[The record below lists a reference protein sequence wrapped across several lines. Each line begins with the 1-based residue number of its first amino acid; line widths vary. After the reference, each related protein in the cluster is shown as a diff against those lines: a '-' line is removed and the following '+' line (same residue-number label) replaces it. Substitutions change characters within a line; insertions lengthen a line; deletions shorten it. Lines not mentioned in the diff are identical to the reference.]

1 MGRKADISQGVLFND
16 SPAARL
22 EGIVGPA
29 PLAPATKALAAKLHS
44 ASNNKLHMGTS
55 SWSFPGWKGL
65 VWDRTVSKEALASGG
80 LAAYA
85 SHPLFRTVGLDR
97 TFYSPMTEHALAELA
112 AMTPPEFSF
121 LVKAHQVITRPGVD
135 GRGQTFGKNAGHD
148 KPNPDFLSPTYAVDH
163 VIGPTVLGL
172 ANRCGPIVFQFP
184 PMDLS
189 PAGQLASTLGL
200 SATRGTTKSTVISTF
215 LDKLESFTDA
225 LPRTPVGPSSITP
238 LYAVE
243 VRNREL
249 LTPRYVSILR
259 SRNIVTALA
268 GHPSQPPLAEQVRLL
283 QPTEG
288 HAVVVRWLLHP
299 TEQYETAK
307 SRFEPFDQLVNQ
319 DPLARISIAELCI
332 AAMAKGLPTWI
343 VANNK
348 AEGSAPR
355 SIERLAQQIAA
366 AMDEPRRA
374 VAD

>member
-1 MGRKADISQGVLFND
+1 MARKADISQGVLFGD

-22 EGIVGPA
+22 DGVVGPA
-29 PLAPATKALAAKLHS
+29 PVAPETKTLADRVHAKS
-44 ASNNKLHMGTS
+44 GNRLHMGTS

-65 VWDRTVSKEALASGG
+65 VWDRTVSKDALATSG

-97 TFYSPMTEHALAELA
+97 TFYAPMSEQAMSELA

-135 GRGQTFGKNAGHD
+135 EHGQTFGKNAGHD
-148 KPNPDFLSPTYAVDH
+148 RPNPDFLSPSYAIDR
-163 VIGPTVLGL
+163 VIGPTILGL
-172 ANRCGPIVFQFP
+172 ASRCGPIVFQFP

-189 PAGQLASTLGL
+189 PGGQLATTLGV
-200 SATRGTTKSTVISTF
+200 APGRGVNTSTVVTAM
-215 LDKLESFTDA
+215 LDKLEAFTDA
-225 LPRTPVGPSSITP
+225 LPRRSVGPKAIVP
-238 LYAVE
+238 LFAVE

-249 LTPRYVSILR
+249 LTPRYVAMLR
-259 SRNIVTALA
+259 SRGIVTALA

-283 QPTEG
+283 KPTEG

-299 TEQYETAK
+299 TEKYETAK
-307 SRFEPFDQLVNQ
+307 SRFEPFDQLVDQ
-319 DPLARISIAELCI
+319 DPLARMSIAELCI

-366 AMDEPRRA
+366 AMDGAMP
-374 VAD
+374 

>member
-1 MGRKADISQGVLFND
+1 MGRKADISQGVLFSD

-22 EGIVGPA
+22 DGIVGPA
-29 PLAPATKALAAKLHS
+29 PVAAATKSLATKVHS
-44 ASNNKLHMGTS
+44 MSGNRLHMGTS

-65 VWDRTVSKEALASGG
+65 VWDRTVSKDALASSG

-97 TFYSPMTEHALAELA
+97 TFYAPMSEHALAELA
-112 AMTPPEFSF
+112 ALTPPDFSF

-135 GRGQTFGKNAGHD
+135 EHGQTFGKNAGHD
-148 KPNPDFLSPTYAVDH
+148 KPNPDFLNPTYAIER

-172 ANRCGPIVFQFP
+172 AGRCGPIVFQFP

-189 PAGQLASTLGL
+189 PGGQLAATLGL
-200 SATRGTTKSTVISTF
+200 TTSRGTTKATVIAAM
-215 LDKLESFTDA
+215 LDKLEAFADA
-225 LPRTPVGPSSITP
+225 LPHTPVGPNSITP
-238 LYAVE
+238 LYAIE

-249 LTPRYVSILR
+249 LTQRYVSILR
-259 SRNIVTALA
+259 SRGIVTALA
-268 GHPSQPPLAEQVRLL
+268 GHPSQPPLPEQVRLL
-283 QPTEG
+283 QPTDG

-307 SRFEPFDQLVNQ
+307 SRFEPFDQLVDQ
-319 DPLARISIAELCI
+319 DPLARLSIAELCI
-332 AAMAKGLPTWI
+332 AAMTKGLPTWI

-366 AMDEPRRA
+366 SMDQPQ
-374 VAD
+374 